1 MDYILLPIKWV
12 YDIKFIYLSHN
23 HIFMKKHIY
32 IFIAL
37 ALVTFS
43 CSKAGDSTT
52 TTPVTPP
59 VVVTEATIAY
69 GIDIDPGAGNIYAA
83 LGATQ
88 TINVNL
94 SSAIPK
100 AGVQIDVSTKK
111 DSDGTPVSASST
123 STTTA
128 TNTIA
133 IENLQPGVLC
143 TTTITITSKSTSTNS
158 VVKSFKIARK

>member
-1 MDYILLPIKWV
+1 MKKTALILLVFP
-12 YDIKFIYLSHN
+12 
-23 HIFMKKHIY
+23 
-32 IFIAL
+32 IAL
-37 ALVTFS
+37 FS
-43 CSKAGDSTT
+43 CSKGGDSTT

-94 SSAIPK
+94 SSALPK

-111 DSDGTPVSASST
+111 DSDATVVSSSST
-123 STTTA
+123 STTSA
-128 TNTIA
+128 TNTVS

-143 TTTITITSKSTSTNS
+143 TTTITITSKTTTSNS

>member
-1 MDYILLPIKWV
+1 MKRTAFILLVFP
-12 YDIKFIYLSHN
+12 
-23 HIFMKKHIY
+23 
-32 IFIAL
+32 IAL
-37 ALVTFS
+37 FS
-43 CSKAGDSTT
+43 CSKGGDTTT
-52 TTPVTPP
+52 TTPVTPPP

-94 SSAIPK
+94 SSALPK

-111 DSDGTPVSASST
+111 DSDATVVSSSST
-123 STTTA
+123 STTSA
-128 TNTIA
+128 TNTVT

-143 TTTITITSKSTSTNS
+143 TTTITITSKSTATNS